1 MHLFTYHDM
10 SRGWHIERGV
20 KVGAGSERVARGRAR
35 ENEVGH
41 YATHAHRGVGISRL
55 VYDRRN
61 GDDKWGINVKNV
73 AKCVPTAR
81 PSLHSHA
88 PQCAQILTSHV
99 LSCGNTRFPAHTKV
113 LPVLLAK
120 EKSVRCAWCGGMC
133 QKAEIARARPH

>member
-1 MHLFTYHDM
+1 M
-10 SRGWHIERGV
+10 

-61 GDDKWGINVKNV
+61 GDDKWGINAKNV
-73 AKCVPTAR
+73 AKYVPTAR

-88 PQCAQILTSHV
+88 PQFTTILTSHV
-99 LSCGNTRFPAHTKV
+99 LALETVDGDM
-113 LPVLLAK
+113 
-120 EKSVRCAWCGGMC
+120 GGMC
-133 QKAEIARARPH
+133 EQLGTLIQCNPS